1 MNNKFIFYLG
11 GLPRSGSTLLCNILA
26 QNESIFVSKATSG
39 CAELLYRV
47 KNTWDLI
54 IEHKAEGI
62 NYDQI
67 SNVLKN
73 ILYSYHLT
81 DKNYIID
88 KSRNWIGMLD
98 TLNSIATNKPK
109 IIVPVRNINE
119 ILASFEKLWRQSNGI
134 SSWSFGTEDFPA
146 AVTTAGR
153 CELWANMKYP
163 VGLCFNRIKDVI
175 DRGNKSNLLFVEFDD
190 LTQKPAKTMEKI
202 YEYLELPLF
211 HHDFDNVI
219 QVTEEDDVGVH
230 KIPNLHKI
238 RPKVEAIPH
247 YSHNILGKE
256 LAEKYSNLEI
266 WRN

>member
-26 QNESIFVSKATSG
+26 QNQSIFVSKATSG

-47 KNTWDLI
+47 KNMWDLI

-134 SSWSFGTEDFPA
+134 SSWSFGAEDFPA

-163 VGLCFNRIKDVI
+163 VGLCFNRIKDAI
-175 DRGNKSNLLFVEFDD
+175 ERGNKSNLLFVEFDD

-247 YSHNILGKE
+247 YSYNILGKE